1 MQKEFKDFSL
11 KPEPQGDEKKLSM
24 QLMRG
29 GMQSCGAP
37 VFVVGCKFTRAD
49 ANARVLL
56 LAQATPHTVLQSPVQ
71 SVMSSV
77 DPHSVGQPV
86 VALLCAVCSGSDP
99 LPPLPPLSFSLP
111 AAASPCPCVPP
122 CLSVFNNREGSGS
135 AGAQWMGV
143 LPREGWKALLLLV
156 HSGHAT

>member
-11 KPEPQGDEKKLSM
+11 KPEPQGDEKKVSM

-71 SVMSSV
+71 SVMYV
-77 DPHSVGQPV
+77 Q
-86 VALLCAVCSGSDP
+86 
-99 LPPLPPLSFSLP
+99 
-111 AAASPCPCVPP
+111 
-122 CLSVFNNREGSGS
+122 R
-135 AGAQWMGV
+135 
-143 LPREGWKALLLLV
+143 
-156 HSGHAT
+156 